1 MTDTSTKTAKAR
13 PVSFSP
19 EELQAVI
26 AKATAEAV
34 AQATSAL
41 RAEMQTAL
49 AAKPS
54 ATINGKSDVS
64 AKNDLAV
71 LRTFKR
77 QGFTD
82 IQPRKNVLTF
92 NRWRDLGRR
101 PVEGSKSLKV
111 NGLRLFHITQT
122 RELTKAELAAPK
134 DQPKAAAK
142 PSKGTKVVPINGQAE
157 MPL

>member
-92 NRWRDLGRR
+92 
-101 PVEGSKSLKV
+101 SLKV